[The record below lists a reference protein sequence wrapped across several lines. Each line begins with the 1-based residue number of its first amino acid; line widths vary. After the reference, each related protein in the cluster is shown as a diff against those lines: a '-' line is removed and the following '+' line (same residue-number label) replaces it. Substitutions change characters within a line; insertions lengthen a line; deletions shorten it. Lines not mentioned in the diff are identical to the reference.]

1 VNLINTDIKPD
12 PYDPQTGD
20 VYEYGEFFVQRLV
33 VEDAPTSE
41 DHRIRYRIDGGS
53 DSNLTSVGQ
62 FHRHLAGLTNLRGVG
77 RVREYS
83 PLEPGDTVRLMR
95 VLKATAMGVDKP
107 AAAYMIAELR
117 AMLQTVHDTLEAHST
132 ANGGTT
138 LEMLADLVKR
148 TSSVESGG
156 ACTKDR
162 ERLSENER
170 DELYMWRDG
179 AAAEKKRAVERDA
192 AFHRGTIEA
201 RQLGDIIEH
210 LWVAIEDATGKT
222 GLERDLINA
231 ATMKAELERSISA
244 VRNALRI
251 PTNATPKE
259 TVARAEHLA
268 HLEARTRIAIT
279 ADIEAHATVSKL
291 KEALRIPGFSDE
303 DAVEWASQLA
313 DAAPDIRRVVSDAP
327 TLAASLANMQ
337 ISEQVEALEVM
348 GIDPMRAL
356 QLAEAL
362 DPRRHQLAVLRE
374 RVASLQN
381 SEADLNAVRS
391 AFLDAT
397 GTNGTIAEI
406 VGAIRNSSERLSRLQ
421 LELRA
426 CDEDRSR
433 LQVELDLRMERDE
446 AERLDRSVKL
456 AWMQESPS
464 CPIDDSPSIRC
475 WPKTGVVLAGS
486 EGPVLTVIPEGG
498 GNVAI
503 VHMEDVAAWL
513 AARFEVK

>member
-1 VNLINTDIKPD
+1 MRSEPRRAGEAVNLINTDIKPD

-20 VYEYGEFFVQRLV
+20 VYEYGEPFVQRLV

-41 DHRIRYRIDGGS
+41 DHRIRYRIDGGG

-62 FHRHLAGLTNLRGVG
+62 FHRHLAGLINLRGIG

-95 VLKATAMGVDKP
+95 VLKATALGVDKP
-107 AAAYMIAELR
+107 AGDLMRAAAYMIAELR
-117 AMLQTVHDTLEAHST
+117 AMLQMVDDTLGAHST

-148 TSSVESGG
+148 TE
-156 ACTKDR
+156 DR
-162 ERLSENER
+162 ERFS
-170 DELYMWRDG
+170 
-179 AAAEKKRAVERDA
+179 
-192 AFHRGTIEA
+192 
-201 RQLGDIIEH
+201 DIIEH
-210 LWVAIEDATGKT
+210 LWVAIEGVTGKT

-231 ATMKAELERSISA
+231 ATMKVELERSISA

-251 PTNATPKE
+251 PPNATHKE

-268 HLEARTRIAIT
+268 NLEARTRIAIT

-291 KEALRIPGFSDE
+291 KEALRVPDASDE
-303 DAVEWASQLA
+303 DAVDWASHLA
-313 DAAPDIRRVVSDAP
+313 DAAPDSDLRRVVYGTPPEGPSMPKERLTWLPRFNGGLAGASI
-327 TLAASLANMQ
+327 TLDGRT
-337 ISEQVEALEVM
+337 EFVTGE
-348 GIDPMRAL
+348 RAL

-406 VGAIRNSSERLSRLQ
+406 VGAIRNSSEMERIVGLIQERNALQ

-426 CDEDRSR
+426 CDEERSR

-446 AERLDRSVKL
+446 AERLDRSAKL

-464 CPIDDSPSIRC
+464 CPIDDAPKIRC
-475 WPKTGVVLAGS
+475 WPKAGVVLAGS
-486 EGPVLTVIPEGG
+486 EGPVITIMSDVGT
-498 GNVAI
+498 VAI
-503 VHMEDVAAWL
+503 VHMEDVAAWF
-513 AARFEVK
+513 AARFEAK